1 MTAPARAFVAA
12 TTVWAALLP
21 LAAIAATQPAAAG
34 GSYAFAF
41 LVYGAASIVC
51 HQIPERS
58 FELFAAQLPVCAR
71 CTGIYLGAAMA
82 AVLTPIWLKVSGG
95 IPESSS
101 PAGQS
106 AGRSGAAASGLPR
119 PGAHSPQRV
128 RWLLTGAA
136 MPTLLTLTYE
146 WTTGQAPS
154 NAIRGAAGVA
164 IGALSAAIVVSA
176 LSRTRAR
183 KVN

>member
-12 TTVWAALLP
+12 TVVWAALLP
-21 LAAIAATQPAAAG
+21 LAAIAAAQPVPVG
-34 GSYAFAF
+34 GSYAFAL
-41 LVYGAASIVC
+41 LVYGAGSIVC
-51 HQIPERS
+51 HQIPGRS

-82 AVLTPIWLKVSGG
+82 AVLTPVWLKVSGG
-95 IPESSS
+95 IPAPSS
-101 PAGQS
+101 AGES
-106 AGRSGAAASGLPR
+106 AGRSGAAASSL
-119 PGAHSPQRV
+119 PGACSPSPVSV

-136 MPTLLTLTYE
+136 IPTLLTLTYE

-154 NAIRGAAGVA
+154 NTIRGVTGAA
-164 IGALSAAIVVSA
+164 IGAMSAAVVVCV